1 VTIGYCPSRR
11 PPPPPAAAFGA
22 LAGRY
27 GERIRRLRAAA
38 AGSPPA
44 VISQQDARAWRFPA
58 AGAGLLLDGV
68 VTSPPYPAAYDY
80 LAHARR
86 VRSLWPAD
94 PAAGD
99 AVVPPRGSRDWPE
112 GRASRGS
119 HLEPFRRPL
128 FHSISDDPYKSIVG
142 RAYK

>member
-1 VTIGYCPSRR
+1 MAGRLPPIAVPR
-11 PPPPPAAAFGA
+11 PPSNLPPGITDAAS
-22 LAGRY
+22 
-27 GERIRRLRAAA
+27 

-112 GRASRGS
+112 GRASRGPWS
-119 HLEPFRRPL
+119 HLNAPYFTPFVIL
-128 FHSISDDPYKSIVG
+128 HTKV
-142 RAYK
+142 

>member
-1 VTIGYCPSRR
+1 MNVSKGKARVAYTQRVVLERDRECVRARGVSHMSGRRHVTCG
-11 PPPPPAAAFGA
+11 
-22 LAGRY
+22 
-27 GERIRRLRAAA
+27 LRAAA

-112 GRASRGS
+112 GRPSRG
-119 HLEPFRRPL
+119 P
-128 FHSISDDPYKSIVG
+128 
-142 RAYK
+142 